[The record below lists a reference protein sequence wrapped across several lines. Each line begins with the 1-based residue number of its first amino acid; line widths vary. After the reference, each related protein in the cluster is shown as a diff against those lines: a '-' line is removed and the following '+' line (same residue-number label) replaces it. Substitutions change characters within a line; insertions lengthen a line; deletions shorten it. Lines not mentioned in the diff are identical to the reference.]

1 MICKILIGAMALAG
15 SVAMA
20 GPISKFDDKKPSL
33 ETVSSIPLFDIERCM
48 TDMDDWPVPFIYR
61 QPDRPGELNMLWVLN
76 AKTIGR
82 AYFVTTP
89 AGVVV
94 KIWYAA
100 GNQTKS
106 CLATGKPR

>member
-1 MICKILIGAMALAG
+1 MFGRILLSGMALSG

-20 GPISKFDDKKPSL
+20 GPISKFDDRNPDL
-33 ETVSSIPLFDIERCM
+33 EMVSSVPLFDIERCM

-61 QPDRPGELNMLWVLN
+61 QPDRPNEMNMLWVGN
-76 AKTIGR
+76 MKTIAR

-89 AGVVV
+89 AGVSV
-94 KIWYAA
+94 KIWGAA

>member
-1 MICKILIGAMALAG
+1 MIRKILLSAIALCA
-15 SVAMA
+15 SQVSA
-20 GPISKFDDKKPSL
+20 GPISKYDDKKPDL
-33 ETVSSIPLFDIERCM
+33 EMVSSVPLFDIERCM
-48 TDMDDWPVPFIYR
+48 TDMDNWPVPFIYR
-61 QPDRPGELNMLWVLN
+61 QPDRPGELNMLWVYN
-76 AKTIGR
+76 MKTIGR

-94 KIWYAA
+94 KIWNAA